1 MIGDVFLDKGHAAQ
15 TRLSRELQGLLCD
28 HIRAPVVTT
37 DELKTQYLFTKR
49 DALRLLGFLSL
60 TFVIYYFVF
69 THQYSILRFLTGN
82 DWKDRIVAAGA
93 VVVLIPIVAYLYGNV
108 AKAFLKLIK
117 ME

>member
-1 MIGDVFLDKGHAAQ
+1 M
-15 TRLSRELQGLLCD
+15 
-28 HIRAPVVTT
+28 VTS

-49 DALRLLGFLSL
+49 DAFRLLAFLSL
-60 TFVIYYFVF
+60 TFLIYYFVF
-69 THQYSILRFLTGN
+69 THQYSILLFLTGN
-82 DWKDRIVAAGA
+82 DWKDKIAAAGV